1 MKTRPLSRAGKVLV
15 PLMFYDMSLI
25 KPTIF
30 EIHTRVKC
38 VNRNSETQEFCEH
51 NIARREGLNF

>member
-25 KPTIF
+25 KLTIF
-30 EIHTRVKC
+30 EIHKRVKC
-38 VNRNSETQEFCEH
+38 VNRIPT
-51 NIARREGLNF
+51 IPRLKNFVSII